1 MVGPVVAGG
10 TYSSGEAALGAAEAG
25 ACEAVALARGLVSGL
40 GRAESSLESRLGLGD
55 ADGDGDE
62 DAEGDADGVGSSV
75 VGAWLGEETSMAG
88 PRS

>member
-40 GRAESSLESRLGLGD
+40 GRAESSLESLLGLGD

-62 DAEGDADGVGSSV
+62 DADGDGVGASV